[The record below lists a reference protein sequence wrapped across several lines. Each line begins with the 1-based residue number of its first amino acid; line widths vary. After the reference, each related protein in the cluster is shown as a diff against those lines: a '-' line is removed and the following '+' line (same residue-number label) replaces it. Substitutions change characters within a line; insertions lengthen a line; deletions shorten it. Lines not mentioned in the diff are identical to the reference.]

1 VIALLRSI
9 DVPIAD
15 VRRILTGAGEAERH
29 QIFRDHRARLKHAS
43 TKLAASS
50 MRSTP

>member
-1 VIALLRSI
+1 M
-9 DVPIAD
+9 
-15 VRRILTGAGEAERH
+15 
-29 QIFRDHRARLKHAS
+29 FRDQLLTEQRSAARSRHVAGVTTGRASKHAS